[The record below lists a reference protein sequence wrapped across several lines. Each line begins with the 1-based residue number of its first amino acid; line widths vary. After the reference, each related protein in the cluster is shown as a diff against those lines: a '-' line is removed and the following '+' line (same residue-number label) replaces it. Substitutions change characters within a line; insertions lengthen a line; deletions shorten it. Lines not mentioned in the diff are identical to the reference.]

1 MLNLIS
7 HEPDTDKIYLYAK
20 YPYKGKYQFL
30 IKKREDLG
38 RKHFNKSKAFIKFSN
53 HMQDVY
59 KDIEEFNS
67 EK

>member
-20 YPYKGKYQFL
+20 YPYQGKYQFL

-38 RKHFNKSKAFIKFSN
+38 RKYFNKSKAFIKFSN

-59 KDIEEFNS
+59 KDIEEYNP